1 MSVAKRLTQK
11 LAIVDIFPLIA
22 TGSKKRL
29 PHGQSYLMKAKE
41 LSDLLAP
48 VVDCCDYRLEFW
60 DRATFRRSEHDVII
74 RAGGEIQIIEII
86 RWKPDS
92 HWSIYLYW
100 LPSTKRRVIREQFI
114 KTVTP
119 LLTAWLKRPDR
130 HSFSVYLRLSTDE
143 LRTEIYPR

>member
-1 MSVAKRLTQK
+1 MDTSA
-11 LAIVDIFPLIA
+11 LIA

-29 PHGQSYLMKAKE
+29 ARGQSYLMKAKE

-48 VVDCCDYRLEFW
+48 VVDCSDYRLEFW
-60 DRATFRRSEHDVII
+60 DRATFRRSEHDRMI
-74 RAGGEIQIIEII
+74 REGGAIKILEVL

-92 HWSIYLYW
+92 NWSIYLYW

-114 KTVTP
+114 ETVTP

-130 HSFSVYLRLSTDE
+130 HSFSVYLSLSTDE
-143 LRTEIYPR
+143 LRTEIYPK